1 MKRLSVFS
9 ALLCLVLGVLL
20 GILLPVPWDEP
31 NLPSL
36 PSPGDPFN
44 TTPPSNA
51 ASGSSPASSSAVSGS
66 ATEPLNPKDNVSL
79 LNAAYLAARAF
90 KEEDY
95 PSLASL
101 VHPEKGVTFTPYST
115 VEPEMD
121 LNFTQDQI
129 KNLSKDDTVYT
140 WGFVDGRGSPIQ
152 MTMTQY
158 IQEYVFNTDY
168 TQAPQ
173 LGIDRIMVS
182 GNALENLSEAYP
194 GCRFVDFSFPSL
206 DPVNQGMDW
215 CSLKLVFEPGESRWL
230 LVGIIHGEWTI

>member
-1 MKRLSVFS
+1 M
-9 ALLCLVLGVLL
+9 

-31 NLPSL
+31 ALPA
-36 PSPGDPFN
+36 PGDPFPPA
-44 TTPPSNA
+44 PPSNA
-51 ASGSSPASSSAVSGS
+51 ASGSSSASSAVSGPAS
-66 ATEPLNPKDNVSL
+66 EPLNPKDNISL
-79 LNAAYLAARAF
+79 LNAAYLATRAF

-95 PSLASL
+95 ASLSGL
-101 VHPEKGVTFTPYST
+101 VHPDKGVTFTPYST

-121 LNFTQDQI
+121 LNFTSDQI
-129 KNLSKDDTVYT
+129 KSLSKDNTVYT
-140 WGFVDGRGSPIQ
+140 WGFVDGRGNPIQ

-158 IQEYVFNTDY
+158 IQEYVFNVDY

-206 DPVNQGMDW
+206 DPLNQGMDW